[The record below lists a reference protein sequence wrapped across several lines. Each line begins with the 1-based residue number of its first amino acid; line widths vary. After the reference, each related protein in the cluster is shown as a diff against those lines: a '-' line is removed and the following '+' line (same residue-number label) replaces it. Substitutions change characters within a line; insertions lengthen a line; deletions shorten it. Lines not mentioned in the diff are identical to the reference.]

1 MSYNPDLQPTT
12 SSRSAVTSLKDRVEL
27 DKRRTSELNSTPNL
41 TNRFSR
47 ANINSS
53 ETALDRVRNEDDE
66 RSLRTSSANVNLQNN
81 ESKVIYRGSTT
92 NSVRKSVT
100 ALPSLSNFIK
110 KSVTSFI
117 GKSGSGLQNND
128 NLQNNE
134 DNDNKIEMTYSDLND
149 AYKSDINEDD
159 EEENDL
165 RSSFRK
171 SSISNGRNSIM
182 IESRNSERRS
192 TVSSLREKSNSQ
204 LVRSRLDN
212 PESRKRT
219 VSECG
224 EESNTR
230 LLLELDG
237 RDERAFSDTEV
248 DNMELEL
255 CLE

>member
-27 DKRRTSELNSTPNL
+27 DKRRTSELNSNPNL

-47 ANINSS
+47 ANINFS
-53 ETALDRVRNEDDE
+53 ETALDRVKNEDDE
-66 RSLRTSSANVNLQNN
+66 RSLRTSSANVNLQDN

-92 NSVRKSVT
+92 NTVRKSVT
-100 ALPSLSNFIK
+100 ALPSISNLIR

-117 GKSGSGLQNND
+117 GKSGSLQNND

-149 AYKSDINEDD
+149 AYKSDINDDD
-159 EEENDL
+159 EEEENEL
-165 RSSFRK
+165 RLAFRK

-182 IESRNSERRS
+182 IESSNSQRRS
-192 TVSSLREKSNSQ
+192 TVSSMREKSNSQ

-230 LLLELDG
+230 LLFELDG
-237 RDERAFSDTEV
+237 QDERAFSDTEV